1 YRCLG
6 AILMAWRYLNGYF
19 PDVLQCGVVYTMANE
34 ECSRLYPKGIT
45 KNMLCAGVST
55 GGTDSCQGDSG
66 GPLVCR
72 DELQGIVSWGM
83 QVCGQQGKPGVY
95 TRVCEFTSWIQDTMR
110 RNSHV

>member
-1 YRCLG
+1 
-6 AILMAWRYLNGYF
+6 M
-19 PDVLQCGVVYTMANE
+19 
-34 ECSRLYPKGIT
+34 
-45 KNMLCAGVST
+45 
-55 GGTDSCQGDSG
+55 
-66 GPLVCR
+66 CR